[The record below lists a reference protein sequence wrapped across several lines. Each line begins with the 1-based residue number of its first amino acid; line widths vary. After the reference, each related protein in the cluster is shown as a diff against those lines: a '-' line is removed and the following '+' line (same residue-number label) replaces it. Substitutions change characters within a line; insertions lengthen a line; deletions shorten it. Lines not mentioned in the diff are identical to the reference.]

1 MAYKVKLDMFEG
13 PFDLLVYL
21 IEISEMNIYDIQV
34 ALITKQYLEHI
45 EKMEGLD
52 VAVATEFMV
61 LAAVL
66 IEIKSKML
74 LPRFKPEGE
83 FGFEDDP
90 RAELVERILE
100 YKKFKQAAEL
110 LDRQEEYNQSIFEKP
125 KEDLT
130 RYTREPDEYLNLDIN
145 QFAVAFTLFLN
156 KKKRVEEIRKNYSRV
171 ERQKLSIEDK
181 IKQIFKFIKDQ
192 AYKKTTFNQ
201 LLRENDGKYEKIITF
216 MSVLEMIRLRAIQV
230 KQPIAFGDITI
241 SMNEEKERDRHDK

>member
-45 EKMEGLD
+45 EKIKNLD

-90 RAELVERILE
+90 RAELVEKILE

-130 RYTREPDEYLNLDIN
+130 QYTKEPDEYLNLDIN
-145 QFAVAFTLFLN
+145 QFAVAFTLFLQ
-156 KKKRVEEIRKNYSRV
+156 KKKKVEEIRKNYSRV
-171 ERQKLSIEDK
+171 ERQKLSIEDR
-181 IKQIFKFIKDQ
+181 IKQIVNFIKDQ
-192 AYKKTTFNQ
+192 AYKKITFNQ
-201 LLRENDGKYEKIITF
+201 LLKGKDDKYEKIITF
-216 MSVLEMIRLRAIQV
+216 MSVLEMIRLRAINV

-241 SMNEEKERDRHDK
+241 SMNEEKGRDGHDK

>member
-34 ALITKQYLEHI
+34 ALITKQYLEYI
-45 EKMEGLD
+45 EKIKDLD

-74 LPRFKPEGE
+74 LPRFKLDGE
-83 FGFEDDP
+83 LGFEDDP
-90 RAELVERILE
+90 RAELVEKILE
-100 YKKFKQAAEL
+100 YKKFKLAAERL
-110 LDRQEEYNQSIFEKP
+110 ERQEEYNQSIFEKP

-130 RYTREPDEYLNLDIN
+130 QYTREPDEYLNLDIN
-145 QFAVAFTLFLN
+145 QFAVAFTLFLQ
-156 KKKRVEEIRKNYSRV
+156 KKQKVEEIRKNYSRV
-171 ERQKLSIEDK
+171 ERQKLSIEDR

-192 AYKKTTFNQ
+192 AHKKTTFKA
-201 LLRENDGKYEKIITF
+201 LLAEKDGKYEKITTF
-216 MSVLEMIRLRAIQV
+216 LSVLEMIRLRTIHV
-230 KQPIAFGDITI
+230 NQPIAFGDIMI
-241 SMNEEKERDRHDK
+241 RMNEEKERGKHDK

>member
-21 IEISEMNIYDIQV
+21 IENSEMNIYDIQV

-45 EKMEGLD
+45 EKIKALD

-83 FGFEDDP
+83 LGFEDDP
-90 RAELVERILE
+90 RAELVEKILE

-156 KKKRVEEIRKNYSRV
+156 KKKRVEEIKKNYSRV

-181 IKQIFKFIKDQ
+181 IKQIFKFIKEK
-192 AYKKTTFNQ
+192 AHKKITFNE
-201 LLRENDGKYEKIITF
+201 LLGEDDGKYEKIVTF
-216 MSVLEMIRLRAIQV
+216 MSVLEMIRLRAIHVNQT
-230 KQPIAFGDITI
+230 ITFGDITI
-241 SMNEEKERDRHDK
+241 SMNEEKRRGSHDK